1 MAARQL
7 HGACGVVWFCE
18 EELFIFLFGCYIS
31 GVMRRLRVKDKVG
44 DGGGAGDIGR
54 LMREV
59 GEGRGW

>member
-1 MAARQL
+1 M
-7 HGACGVVWFCE
+7 CGVVWFCE